1 MRDADRWGAL
11 EVRHLRAFAAVV
23 DEGSYA
29 RAAGLLGY
37 SQSGVSQQI
46 FALERIVGEPLL
58 IRHPGG
64 RHPLELTEPGRI
76 VLAHARPLL
85 ARVSVTQADLGAL
98 AAGASGELIVV
109 TIQSIGARILPGVL
123 GSFRERYGGVRVRI
137 IEARA
142 ADELLAAVESGDAD
156 VGLTA
161 LPVAAGPFEVHG
173 LLTDPYVLVTRVNRI
188 ERELADL
195 DGVRLL
201 GIRGCSHD
209 RLVEQRLLA
218 EGIVPSVIER
228 FDDNG
233 MIQALV
239 AAGEGVAVVPRLVV
253 DVHDPRVAV
262 HALPELPAR
271 QLVAIVHVDRRPGIA
286 LRRFVTTAIDVSASF
301 ETTEAAQ
308 NA

>member
-11 EVRHLRAFAAVV
+11 EVRHLRAFAAVI

-29 RAAGLLGY
+29 RAARVLGY

-64 RHPLELTEPGRI
+64 RRPLELTEAGRI

-98 AAGASGELIVV
+98 AAGASGELGVV

-123 GSFRERYGGVRVRI
+123 AIFRERCGGVRVRI

-142 ADELLAAVESGDAD
+142 ADELLAAVESGEAD
-156 VGLTA
+156 VGLSA
-161 LPVAAGPFEVHG
+161 RPVAAGPFEVHG
-173 LLTDPYVLVTRVNRI
+173 LLADPYVLVTSVDGG

-201 GIRGCSHD
+201 GVRGCSHEG
-209 RLVEQRLLA
+209 LVEQRLLA
-218 EGIVPSVIER
+218 DGVVPAVVER

-253 DVHDPRVAV
+253 DVHDPRIAV
-262 HALPELPAR
+262 HALSELPAR
-271 QLVAIVHVDRRPGIA
+271 QLVTIVHVDRRPRTA
-286 LRRFVTTAIDVSASF
+286 LRRFLTAAIDVSASF
-301 ETTEAAQ
+301 ETTERVA
-308 NA
+308 